1 MENNYLDVVKFFTEN
16 SHTYWYSIYAPIA
29 FWMAL
34 VLGFFILLLKK
45 YTFGDWSKD
54 NPNPYDGETFNMP
67 RGVFRGILTL
77 TLLFVTVILELA
89 NVRILGSEDGFKEFI
104 VAFQMMVAFYFGSKV
119 MHHITSTE
127 RQKTQFLAEAQGGG
141 AQNMDQSGGG
151 DFSDE
156 QAEG

>member
-1 MENNYLDVVKFFTEN
+1 MENNYIDVVKFFTEN
-16 SHTYWYSIYAPIA
+16 SHTYWLSIYAPIA

-45 YTFGDWSKD
+45 YTFGDWTKA

-89 NVRILGSEDGFKEFI
+89 NVRILGTEDGFHEFI

-127 RQKTQFLAEAQGGG
+127 RQKTQFIAEAQ
-141 AQNMDQSGGG
+141 SGSQRSDDEAGG
-151 DFSDE
+151 DFTDNE
-156 QAEG
+156 AEG

>member
-1 MENNYLDVVKFFTEN
+1 MENTYMDVVNFFSEH
-16 SHTYWYSIYAPIA
+16 SRMFWFSVYGPIA

-77 TLLFVTVILELA
+77 TLLFVTVIFPL
-89 NVRILGSEDGFKEFI
+89 F
-104 VAFQMMVAFYFGSKV
+104 
-119 MHHITSTE
+119 
-127 RQKTQFLAEAQGGG
+127 
-141 AQNMDQSGGG
+141 
-151 DFSDE
+151 
-156 QAEG
+156 